1 LKGYKVINLKDIYNI
16 YGEIKTKEI
25 LKDFK
30 CEINKDVEYFIH
42 DKAIEFSKQDL
53 AKTFLVI
60 TSYKQKE
67 VIVGY
72 FAITNKGIN
81 IKSILLSNTKK
92 KKILRYA
99 LYDHETKKYIMALP
113 LIGQLGKNYNHGYNK
128 LITGDCLLKIACDK
142 VREAQD
148 ILGGRFVFLECEDK
162 EKLRSFYENN
172 GFVCFGKRNLE
183 RDERK
188 LNNGEYLLQMLC
200 YLKDDNKSNDK

>member
-1 LKGYKVINLKDIYNI
+1 MKGYKVINLKDIYNI

-113 LIGQLGKNYNHGYNK
+113 LIGQLGK
-128 LITGDCLLKIACDK
+128 IIIM
-142 VREAQD
+142 D
-148 ILGGRFVFLECEDK
+148 II
-162 EKLRSFYENN
+162 
-172 GFVCFGKRNLE
+172 NL
-183 RDERK
+183 
-188 LNNGEYLLQMLC
+188 
-200 YLKDDNKSNDK
+200 